1 MKKSILP
8 FFILISFLFIS
19 CKQAMFEKSKVPQG
33 YGTVVIGIAGND
45 ATRAVDSDGLPVLKD
60 SKMTIKVTKTDG
72 TSIREETF
80 AESAPES
87 LSLTLPVGEKIV
99 VTISAESVSAR
110 WSGSAEHT
118 VKEGTNT
125 VSVKLKKA
133 AVALNRLL
141 FGTDKPHGQDVHV
154 GGPHAPYTLTLKIG
168 SKEVKKEPIMYY
180 NFCRDNKARIYLA
193 YNIGNQWNIERYTSE
208 GDKEDKNFDGFL
220 GASPLILASDHA
232 TGKVYI
238 AAEISSGSSGN
249 MKLYRINEAGGSPI
263 ELTGSS
269 IGNMESYAV
278 YNNVLIASGHGM
290 GGPEL
295 KMYRI
300 TEDTVS
306 EITLSAQPNLRKDT
320 RITLDTPAHYVHG
333 KIKDFYMTKD
343 TLYLLFSAFHNHSSN
358 SYSLGGIV
366 KYSYSAD
373 GTTPSI
379 STPVRIGI
387 ADGHTSDGNSIY
399 STEESNF
406 YGPVKVIGFDEENLY
421 IADDG
426 IKFEYQ
432 KGKPRITANKNR
444 IATLNK
450 GTNALTFNDAP
461 SGITWLGEDP
471 VWTGVKTKTIVWKKN
486 SAGHGFDY
494 YQITQAADTLPSA
507 AFGVGDGQL
516 GAGPDHKFTDMFCF
530 DEAGNLYIVRDRTG
544 GHCICRFE
552 LKDDGSYGQ
561 EPSIMTNNLSDSPT
575 AIAVDISGSVKN
587 SADQPV
593 NALYYSYDYGNKSC
607 IKRLTWAKNAA
618 FFSAAAD
625 TNFAVGGTLEGPQ
638 DSSSPTQKT
647 RFTALAADK
656 NGFYVGETFK
666 EEDPTTKKYTIR
678 VKKYTHNT
686 TGYGTPE
693 STIEVVPATTYKS
706 YTPHADICSP
716 FENLT
721 DLSIQDGVLYG
732 VTAKEFRNDENG
744 AGEPQKAS
752 TSGKLWKIGKTDTAF
767 TADTLK
773 RLHSSEPESLPGSDD
788 ERKEGG
794 KFAPYRFIAVKPKK
808 MVIASDG
815 FYGYVESSTS
825 RKADQY
831 NFIWTF
837 ELKAD
842 GSIGDPNSTDK
853 GTGITFSKSLDNDSY
868 FAWE

>member
-1 MKKSILP
+1 MKKSIIP

-60 SKMTIKVTKTDG
+60 SKMTIKVTKTNG

-133 AVALNRLL
+133 AVALNNLL
-141 FGTDKPHGQDVHV
+141 FGTDKLHGQDVHV

-168 SKEVKKEPIMYY
+168 SKEVKKGHIEYH
-180 NFCRDNKARIYLA
+180 NFCRDNKGRTYLA
-193 YNIGNQWNIERYTSE
+193 YNAGNQWDIARYTSE
-208 GDKEDKNFDGFL
+208 GDKEEKNFHSIMGV
-220 GASPLILASDHA
+220 SPLILASDHA

-249 MKLYRINEAGGSPI
+249 MKLYRINETGGSPI
-263 ELTGSS
+263 ELTGASL
-269 IGNMESYAV
+269 GYLTGYAV
-278 YNNVLIASGHGM
+278 HENILITSDHIGF
-290 GGPEL
+290 

-300 TEDTVS
+300 TGDTVS
-306 EITLSAQPNLRKDT
+306 EITLSAQPNLREDT
-320 RITLDTPAHYVHG
+320 KITLEESAGWVHG
-333 KIKDFYMTKD
+333 TINDLYMTSD
-343 TLYLLFSAFHNHSSN
+343 SIYVLFSKYQTTSDSF
-358 SYSLGGIV
+358 SLGGIV

-373 GTTPSI
+373 DTTASI

-387 ADGHTSDGNSIY
+387 ADAHTSDGNGIY
-399 STEESNF
+399 PTDESNF
-406 YGPVKVIGFDEENLY
+406 YGPVKVVGFDEENLY

-450 GTNALTFNDAP
+450 GTGSLTFNDAP
-461 SGITWLGEDP
+461 SGITWLGENP
-471 VWTGVKTKTIVWKKN
+471 VWKGVISTKTIVWKKN
-486 SAGHGFDY
+486 AAGFDY
-494 YQITQAADTLPSA
+494 YQLNSAADALTAETELANSTSSSSR
-507 AFGVGDGQL
+507 
-516 GAGPDHKFTDMFCF
+516 FTDVFCF
-530 DEAGNLYIVRDRTG
+530 DEAGNLYIVRYKAG
-544 GHCICRFE
+544 GYRICRFE
-552 LKDDGSYGQ
+552 LKDDGSY
-561 EPSIMTNNLSDSPT
+561 DSSVTVSTTLPDQPL
-575 AIAVDISGSVKN
+575 AIAVDISGAVTNSVT
-587 SADQPV
+587 QPV
-593 NALYYSYDYGNKSC
+593 NALYCSYDDSDKSY
-607 IKRLTWAKNAA
+607 IKRLTWAKNDP
-618 FFSAAAD
+618 FSSAAAD
-625 TNFAVGGTLEGPQ
+625 TSFAGSGTFEGPQ
-638 DSSSPTQKT
+638 DITGNPTTKT
-647 RFTALAADK
+647 KFTALAADK

-666 EEDPTTKKYTIR
+666 EENPTTKTYTIR

-706 YTPHADICSP
+706 YTPHADIFSP

-752 TSGKLWKIGKTDTAF
+752 ISGKLWKIGKTDTAF

-773 RLHSSEPESLPGSDD
+773 RLHSSEPESLPGSND

-815 FYGYVESSTS
+815 FYGYVESPTS

-842 GSIGDPNSTDK
+842 GSTGDPNSTDK
-853 GTGITFSKSLDNDSY
+853 GTDVSFSKSLDNDSY

>member
-45 ATRAVDSDGLPVLKD
+45 ATRAVDSDGLPVL
-60 SKMTIKVTKTDG
+60 SSTAMTIKVTKDDG
-72 TSIREETF
+72 TLITEKHF
-80 AESAPES
+80 AESDTKS
-87 LSLTLPVGEKIV
+87 LSLNNRPVGEKIV
-99 VTISAESVSAR
+99 VKISVENISAR
-110 WSGSAEHT
+110 WFGSAEHT
-118 VKEGTNT
+118 VTAGTNT
-125 VSVKLKKA
+125 VSVQLKKA
-133 AVALNRLL
+133 AAALNRLL
-141 FGTDKPHGQDVHV
+141 FGTNK
-154 GGPHAPYTLTLKIG
+154 PYTSSVNDYTFTLKIG
-168 SKEVKKEPIMYY
+168 SKEI
-180 NFCRDNKARIYLA
+180 NTTNIWHHSFCRDNKARTYLA
-193 YNIGNQWNIERYTSE
+193 YQGSSNTTLERYTSE
-208 GDKEDKNFDGFL
+208 GDKESKTFTLPTGCHR
-220 GASPLILASDHA
+220 PILASDYA
-232 TGKVYI
+232 TSEVYL
-238 AAEISSGSSGN
+238 AAEISGN
-249 MKLYRINEAGGSPI
+249 MKLYRINEDGTTKELALQGGAHISYI
-263 ELTGSS
+263 NG
-269 IGNMESYAV
+269 YAV
-278 YNNVLIASGHGM
+278 HENILITSDHIGF
-290 GGPEL
+290 

-300 TEDTVS
+300 NGDTLS
-306 EITLSAQPNLRKDT
+306 EITLSAPQPNLHEDT
-320 RITLDTPAHYVHG
+320 KITLGVSAGSVHG
-333 KIKDFYMTKD
+333 TINDLYMTKD
-343 TLYLLFSAFHNHSSN
+343 ALYLLFSAFDNHSGKC
-358 SYSLGGIV
+358 YSLGGIV
-366 KYSYSAD
+366 KYSYTAN
-373 GTTPSI
+373 GTTASI

-387 ADGHTSDGNSIY
+387 ANAHTSDGNGIY
-399 STEESNF
+399 PTEESNF
-406 YGPVKVIGFDEENLY
+406 YGPVKVIGFDEQNLY

-450 GTNALTFNDAP
+450 GANALTFNDAP
-461 SGITWLGEDP
+461 SGITWLGENP
-471 VWTGVKTKTIVWKKN
+471 IWKGVKTKTIVWKKN

-507 AFGVGDGQL
+507 AFGVGEGQTV
-516 GAGPDHKFTDMFCF
+516 GPDHKFTDVFCF
-530 DEAGNLYIVRDRTG
+530 DEAGNIYIVG
-544 GHCICRFE
+544 YSSGNFSIHRFE
-552 LKDDGSYGQ
+552 LKDDGSY
-561 EPSIMTNNLSDSPT
+561 DSSATVSTTLPDKPV
-575 AIAVDISGSVKN
+575 AIAVDISGAVKN
-587 SADQPV
+587 SAAQPV
-593 NALYYSYDYGNKSC
+593 NALYCNYDGGDKSF
-607 IKRLTWAKNAA
+607 IERLTWERNAV
-618 FFSAAAD
+618 FFSAAKD
-625 TNFAVGGTLEGPQ
+625 TSFAVGGTLEGPQ
-638 DSSSPTQKT
+638 DTLSPTQQKT

-693 STIEVVPATTYKS
+693 STIEVVPATTYNS
-706 YTPHADICSP
+706 YSSSADICSP

-752 TSGKLWKIGKTDTAF
+752 ISGKLWKIGKTDTAF

-794 KFAPYRFIAVKPKK
+794 KFAPYRFIAVMPKK
-808 MVIASDG
+808 LVIASDG
-815 FYGYVESSTS
+815 FYGYMESPTS

-842 GSIGDPNSTDK
+842 GSTGDPNSTDK
-853 GTGITFSKSLDNDSY
+853 GTDVSFSKSLDNDSY